1 MEVLIPKSSINGR
14 FSSQPWSWSAQDIRL
29 ELRGKAVV
37 LMGVFAALC
46 VRRWPASSIWM
57 YILDMHIIYIYIFK
71 IIHLLIR
78 ALLFTA
84 YASNVYVYIYI
95 DILPKFEFISNFHVV
110 HMRSIE
116 ISHPRRRGKNTMIRK
131 ALANG
136 HEEHPEVDFSK
147 MALEWGFV

>member
-1 MEVLIPKSSINGR
+1 MELICAGHPIGAARKGCGAHGRLRSTLREKMTSIKHM
-14 FSSQPWSWSAQDIRL
+14 DVYIRY
-29 ELRGKAVV
+29 A
-37 LMGVFAALC
+37 
-46 VRRWPASSIWM
+46 
-57 YILDMHIIYIYIFK
+57 HNIYIYIFFK
-71 IIHLLIR
+71 SYIYLLEHYC
-78 ALLFTA
+78 LQPMPQT
-84 YASNVYVYIYI
+84 YMYIYI